1 MVRYFYPEA
10 TRIVLQG
17 ALRSRSVFLAAAAT
31 CLLISSSPAPLAQDA
46 CEGIEQ
52 TLTDDLQQDYA
63 ALTAQ
68 ALEEDVTPEEV
79 EVMAV
84 LQSGTWSAAYVQTP
98 VADPGYM
105 FFEEADGQRQF
116 KDVWG
121 GMASASERPEIT
133 AWAEDLGAPADL
145 ATCFAQMAA
154 TDDDA

>member
-1 MVRYFYPEA
+1 MTGQFFSRTSPVGLRA
-10 TRIVLQG
+10 TTKPRS
-17 ALRSRSVFLAAAAT
+17 ALLAAA
-31 CLLISSSPAPLAQDA
+31 CLLISSSPAALAQDV

-52 TLTDDLQQDYA
+52 TLTDELRQDYA
-63 ALTAQ
+63 ALVA
-68 ALEEDVTPEEV
+68 AAVEEDVTPEQV

-84 LQSGTWSAAYVQTP
+84 LQSGAWSAAYVQTP

-105 FFEEADGQRQF
+105 FFEETSGQKQF
-116 KDVWG
+116 KDAWG

-145 ATCFAQMAA
+145 ATCFADMAA